1 MRVNARVTM
10 VIAAA
15 ALGLAA
21 PVALA
26 HVKVTSS
33 NPAAG
38 AIVAKLPATISVTF
52 STVILK
58 AKSATLTGPGGRN
71 HATGVKLDPNKRTRV
86 LVTTKNSK
94 SGRYTLALTV
104 VSSDTH
110 IIKGSVSFRVKH
122 SPTRPRISLQFV
134 FGWW

>member
-21 PVALA
+21 PVARA

-38 AIVAKLPATISVTF
+38 ATVVKLPATISVTF

-58 AKSATLTGPGGRN
+58 AKSATLTGPGGKN
-71 HATGVKLDPNKRTRV
+71 YATGVKLDPNKRTRV

-94 SGRYTLALTV
+94 PGRYMLALTV

-110 IIKGSVSFRVKH
+110 IIKGSVSFRVK
-122 SPTRPRISLQFV
+122 
-134 FGWW
+134 G